1 PIKCFSFRAEITARF
16 QTARTE
22 VRQLLLQYLLPWL
35 VNIEL
40 VDPNVPPANPLS
52 YIQRGFVVSH
62 DVVRDNRLFCSQYY
76 ASEAGRSGRREGL
89 GSAEAT
95 EMVLNN
101 LFYITAKFSDNHPKE
116 IEELWSTLC
125 ACWPNNLKVIIR
137 YLIIVSGMAPNEL
150 LPYAKRVVLY
160 LARSR
165 PERLLDEMMTE
176 LQTVETLNCLIER
189 TETPPFYR
197 LTSMRK
203 ATSGHSDGPCT
214 GSQDAAGRT
223 GELAPVEKG
232 TIHTKRH
239 SGEDPA
245 KAR

>member
-1 PIKCFSFRAEITARF
+1 
-16 QTARTE
+16 
-22 VRQLLLQYLLPWL
+22 
-35 VNIEL
+35 
-40 VDPNVPPANPLS
+40 
-52 YIQRGFVVSH
+52 
-62 DVVRDNRLFCSQYY
+62 
-76 ASEAGRSGRREGL
+76 
-89 GSAEAT
+89 
-95 EMVLNN
+95 
-101 LFYITAKFSDNHPKE
+101 
-116 IEELWSTLC
+116 
-125 ACWPNNLKVIIR
+125 
-137 YLIIVSGMAPNEL
+137 MAPNEL

-203 ATSGHSDGPCT
+203 ATSGHSDTPGT
-214 GSQDAAGRT
+214 GSQDATGRAGD
-223 GELAPVEKG
+223 LAPVEKG

-245 KAR
+245 KAGGTKAPETPGVRVPDKRASAPACATPPADIEPAPPSDGDATPVKFCYY

>member
-1 PIKCFSFRAEITARF
+1 
-16 QTARTE
+16 
-22 VRQLLLQYLLPWL
+22 
-35 VNIEL
+35 
-40 VDPNVPPANPLS
+40 
-52 YIQRGFVVSH
+52 
-62 DVVRDNRLFCSQYY
+62 
-76 ASEAGRSGRREGL
+76 
-89 GSAEAT
+89 
-95 EMVLNN
+95 MVLNN
-101 LFYITAKFSDNHPKE
+101 LFYITAKFSDQHPKE

-137 YLIIVSGMAPNEL
+137 YLIIVSGMAPTEL

-203 ATSGHSDGPCT
+203 ATSGHSDGPGT
-214 GSQDAAGRT
+214 GSQVPSTGSHAYGRPPPAT
-223 GELAPVEKG
+223 ASAPAPAHRYR
-232 TIHTKRH
+232 HTALVLNTVSRH
-239 SGEDPA
+239 QLEEEVH
-245 KAR
+245 RL

>member
-1 PIKCFSFRAEITARF
+1 VTK
-16 QTARTE
+16 
-22 VRQLLLQYLLPWL
+22 L
-35 VNIEL
+35 VHL
-40 VDPNVPPANPLS
+40 TC
-52 YIQRGFVVSH
+52 Q
-62 DVVRDNRLFCSQYY
+62 Q
-76 ASEAGRSGRREGL
+76 
-89 GSAEAT
+89 
-95 EMVLNN
+95 
-101 LFYITAKFSDNHPKE
+101 FSDNHPKE

-203 ATSGHSDGPCT
+203 ATSGHSDGPGT
-214 GSQDAAGRT
+214 GSQFNDVNVWERMQDATGRT

-245 KAR
+245 KAS